1 MSYKYKLL
9 PAQKEFLEL
18 GSSSSDID
26 VALYQGGY
34 GSGKTFSGSLLGIIL
49 ALKYPGIKGL
59 VGAQTLILVR
69 DTTLVSYFEHLERMG
84 LQPGIDY
91 NYLKA
96 ESKLVF
102 SNKSEI
108 LFRHLEEPDK
118 LKSLN
123 LGFVELEE
131 MSDIPRATFDMLLGR
146 LRQAKKDNWDSNF
159 KYRLF
164 GHTNPQ
170 ETKGW
175 IYEYF
180 VENKPDNYRR
190 IIAPTTENAENLPK
204 GFIESMKERYS
215 EEYFKRNVL
224 GEDMDFVSGLATKGF
239 SRADNID
246 EEIEVDRNKPL
257 YVACDF
263 NTDPMCW
270 YLVQHYNGTIYYLY
284 EIVENFTDTLH
295 MTGILAELLLSE
307 GFKDHE
313 IIITGDCSGGYE
325 TTKGNDF
332 QIIKVELMKQ
342 GFTNIHF
349 DVGRKNPPIAY
360 RFNCWNNMMRDKNGI
375 PHIKIRPECKYLIY
389 DIENLIQEEGTGKPK
404 KPTSYQIKNDPKS
417 KYLTHPTDACGYVA
431 MKYYPIKQEESPTAT
446 YQGIKRDVFGKNKY
460 EYKIGIRN

>member
-1 MSYKYKLL
+1 MGYKYELL

-18 GSSSSDID
+18 GNHDSDID
-26 VALYQGGY
+26 VALYQGGF
-34 GSGKTFSGSLLGIIL
+34 GSGKTYSGSLLGIIL

-84 LQPGIDY
+84 LQAGIDY

-96 ESKLVF
+96 ESKIVF

-131 MSDIPRATFDMLLGR
+131 MSDIPRSTFDMLLGR
-146 LRQAKKDNWDSNF
+146 LRQERKESWGINF

-180 VENKPDNYRR
+180 VEHKPDNYRR
-190 IIAPTTENAENLPK
+190 IIAPTTENAKNLPK
-204 GFIESMKERYS
+204 GFIESMRERYS

-239 SRADNID
+239 NRADNID
-246 EEIEVDRNKPL
+246 AIIEIDKTKPL
-257 YVACDF
+257 YVTCDF

-270 YLVQHYNGTIYYLY
+270 YICQHYNGTIYYLY
-284 EIVENFTDTLH
+284 ELVENYTDTLH
-295 MTGILAELLLSE
+295 QIRLLGELLE
-307 GFKDHE
+307 ETGYKEHE
-313 IIITGDCSGGYE
+313 IIITGDSSGRYE
-325 TTKGNDF
+325 KTTGSDF
-332 QIIKVELMKQ
+332 KIMKVELARM
-342 GFTNIHF
+342 GFTNVKF
-349 DVGRKNPPIAY
+349 DVGKSNPPITY
-360 RFNCWNNMMRDKNGI
+360 RYNCWNRMMRDENGV

-389 DIENLIQEEGTGKPK
+389 DIENLVQEEGTGKPK
-404 KPTSYQIKNDPKS
+404 KPTSYQIKNDPKA
-417 KYLTHPTDACGYVA
+417 KYLTHPTDACGYIA
-431 MKYYPIKQEESPTAT
+431 YRYYPIKSEPSPTKTFA
-446 YQGIKRDVFGKNKY
+446 GIRRDVFGRDKY
-460 EYKIGIRN
+460 EYRTGIR

>member
-1 MSYKYKLL
+1 MVCKYKLL

-18 GSSSSDID
+18 GDHDSDID
-26 VALYQGGY
+26 VSLYQGGY
-34 GSGKTFSGSLLGIIL
+34 GSGKTFSGSLLGILL
-49 ALKYPGIKGL
+49 AIRYPGIKGL

-84 LQPGIDY
+84 LQPGVDY

-146 LRQAKKDNWDSNF
+146 LRQAKKPSWGPNF

-204 GFIESMKERYS
+204 GFIESMRQRYS
-215 EEYFKRNVL
+215 EAYFKRNVL

-246 EEIEVDRNKPL
+246 EIIEVDKTKPL
-257 YVACDF
+257 YLTCDF

-270 YLVQHYNGTIYYLY
+270 YLCQHYGNVIYYLY
-284 EIVENFTDTLH
+284 EFVEEFTDTLH
-295 MTGILAELLLSE
+295 MSRIVGELLE
-307 GFKDHE
+307 DAGFKDHE
-313 IIITGDCSGGYE
+313 IIITGDCSGRYE
-325 TTKGNDF
+325 KTTGSDYKIMRAEF
-332 QIIKVELMKQ
+332 TRM
-342 GFTNIHF
+342 GFSNVKF
-349 DVGRKNPPIAY
+349 DVGRSNPPIAY
-360 RFNCWNNMMRDKNGI
+360 RYNCWNNMMRDPHGI

-389 DIENLIQEEGTGKPK
+389 DIENLLQEEGTGKPK
-404 KPTSYQIKNDPKS
+404 KPSTYQIKNDPKA
-417 KYLTHPTDACGYVA
+417 KFLTHPTDACGYVA
-431 MKYYPIKQEESPTAT
+431 MKYYPIKKEESPTQE
-446 YQGIKRDVFGKNKY
+446 YQGVKRDVFGRSKY
-460 EYKIGIRN
+460 EYRTGLR

>member
-1 MSYKYKLL
+1 MSYTYELL

-18 GSSSSDID
+18 GTHDSDID
-26 VALYQGGY
+26 VSLYQGGY

-84 LQPGIDY
+84 LQAGVDY

-96 ESKLVF
+96 ESKIVF

-146 LRQAKKDNWDSNF
+146 LRQAKKESWGPNF

-180 VENKPDNYRR
+180 VENKPANYRR
-190 IIAPTTENAENLPK
+190 IIAPTTENAKNLPK

-239 SRADNID
+239 NRTDNLTEDIQID
-246 EEIEVDRNKPL
+246 KSKPL
-257 YVACDF
+257 YIACDF

-270 YLVQHYNGTIYYLY
+270 FIVQHYNGNIYILY
-284 EIVENFTDTLH
+284 ELVENYTDTLH
-295 MTGILAELLLSE
+295 MTGILGELLIDN
-307 GFKDHE
+307 GYKDHH
-313 IIITGDCSGGYE
+313 IIITGDASGRYE
-325 TTKGNDF
+325 KTTGSDF
-332 QIIKVELMKQ
+332 QIMKAELARM
-342 GFTNIHF
+342 GFSNFHF
-349 DVGRKNPPIAY
+349 DVGKINPPITY
-360 RFNCWNNMMRDKNGI
+360 RYNCWNKMMRDEHGN
-375 PHIKIRPECKYLIY
+375 PHIFIHPDCKYLIY
-389 DIENLIQEEGTGKPK
+389 DIENLVQEEGTGKPK
-404 KPTSYQIKNDPKS
+404 KPTSYQIKNDPKA

-431 MKYYPIKQEESPTAT
+431 LKYYPIKKEESPTT
-446 YQGIKRDVFGKNKY
+446 SYQGIKKDVFGRNKY
-460 EYKIGIRN
+460 EYGTGLR

>member
-1 MSYKYKLL
+1 MEYTYELL
-9 PAQKEFLEL
+9 PAQKEFLEQ
-18 GSSSSDID
+18 GTHDSDID

-49 ALKYPGIKGL
+49 ALKYAGIRGL
-59 VGAQTLILVR
+59 VGAQTYVLVR
-69 DTTLVSYFEHLERMG
+69 DTTLVSYFEHLDNMG
-84 LQPGIDY
+84 LQEGIDY

-131 MSDIPRATFDMLLGR
+131 MSDVPRSTFDMLLGR
-146 LRQAKKDNWDSNF
+146 LRQKKRPEWGSNF

-180 VENKPDNYRR
+180 VDNKPDNYRR
-190 IIAPTTENAENLPK
+190 IIAPTTENAKNLPK
-204 GFIESMKERYS
+204 GFIESMKARYS
-215 EEYFKRNVL
+215 EEYYKRNVL

-239 SRADNID
+239 SRADNVDDSIEID
-246 EEIEVDRNKPL
+246 KMKPL
-257 YVACDF
+257 YITCDF

-270 YLVQHYNGTIYYLY
+270 YLCQHYNGTIYYLY
-284 EIVENFTDTLH
+284 ELVENFTDTLH
-295 MTGILAELLLSE
+295 MSRLMGEILLDA
-307 GFKDHE
+307 GFKDHQ
-313 IIITGDCSGGYE
+313 IIITGDCSGRYE
-325 TTKGNDF
+325 KTTGADYKIMRAEF
-332 QIIKVELMKQ
+332 SKM
-342 GFTNIHF
+342 GFTNVSF
-349 DVGRKNPPIAY
+349 DVGKSNPPISY
-360 RFNCWNNMMRDKNGI
+360 RYNCWNNMMRGPDGT
-375 PHIKIRPECKYLIY
+375 PHIKIRSDCKYLIY
-389 DIENLIQEEGTGKPK
+389 DIENLVQEEGTGKPK
-404 KPTSYQIKNDPKS
+404 KPSTYQMKNDPKA

-431 MKYYPIKQEESPTAT
+431 MKYYPIKNEKPSVSEFTQA
-446 YQGIKRDVFGKNKY
+446 KRDVFGRNKY
-460 EYKIGIRN
+460 EYGTGLR

>member
-1 MSYKYKLL
+1 M
-9 PAQKEFLEL
+9 
-18 GSSSSDID
+18 
-26 VALYQGGY
+26 
-34 GSGKTFSGSLLGIIL
+34 GIIL
-49 ALKYPGIKGL
+49 ALRYAGIKGL

-69 DTTLVSYFEHLERMG
+69 DTTLVSYFEHLEKMG

-146 LRQAKKDNWDSNF
+146 LRQAKKPSWGPNF

-204 GFIESMKERYS
+204 GFIESMRQRYS
-215 EEYFKRNVL
+215 EAYFKRNVL

-239 SRADNID
+239 NRTDNID
-246 EEIEVDRNKPL
+246 EIIEVDRTKPL
-257 YVACDF
+257 YLTCDF

-270 YLVQHYNGTIYYLY
+270 YLCQHYGNVIYYLC
-284 EIVENFTDTLH
+284 EFVEEFTDTLH
-295 MTGILAELLLSE
+295 MSRIVGELLE
-307 GFKDHE
+307 DAGFKDHE
-313 IIITGDCSGGYE
+313 IIITGDCSGRYE
-325 TTKGNDF
+325 KTTGSDYKIMRAEF
-332 QIIKVELMKQ
+332 TRM
-342 GFTNIHF
+342 GFSNVKF
-349 DVGRKNPPIAY
+349 DVGRSNPPIAY
-360 RFNCWNNMMRDKNGI
+360 RYNCWNNMMRDPHGV

-389 DIENLIQEEGTGKPK
+389 DIENLLQEEGTGKPK
-404 KPTSYQIKNDPKS
+404 KPSTYQIKNDPKA
-417 KYLTHPTDACGYVA
+417 KFLTHPTDACGYIA
-431 MKYYPIKQEESPTAT
+431 MKYYPIKKEESPTQE
-446 YQGIKRDVFGKNKY
+446 YQGVKRDVFGRSKY
-460 EYKIGIRN
+460 EYRTGLR